1 MARITDLMLMASLPG
16 IPRPKAMR
24 LWRLAAAVL
33 LTLSACAVCAAVPES
48 PATPAEATSAPAVP
62 TPAAAA
68 APSSSDAQSVPKAK
82 EHSEFHGSME
92 LDNQYSS
99 GTEPLRATLALSYSN
114 LFSKQDE
121 LSALYQLA
129 PQDSKQ
135 VGVFIAN
142 YASQPLPGGLQPSVY
157 FLDSSTNVPTADTVG
172 VLGKGHILGLR
183 LSHALGA
190 AATQTLTL
198 AMDYRH
204 FRNTTAIGAGA
215 ASVTPVSYLNL
226 SLAYAGN
233 WSSAQRE
240 EAVTVSANFGPHGG
254 ANPTNALAN
263 GDFRAGANY
272 FYVRADG
279 ALLASLPKGL
289 RLYLRLAGQ
298 YSGKSLIIDE
308 DYPVAGIDGVRGY
321 LEAEVLGD
329 RALKGTLQL
338 QSPTWKRGAKQVAD
352 GFVYFDAAVADMIDA
367 SLGESLRVHPR
378 SWGFGADLFP
388 WKTVSASIVWARPL
402 VSASSTQ
409 AGDSRILF
417 LLRGSF

>member
-1 MARITDLMLMASLPG
+1 MRP
-16 IPRPKAMR
+16 PRA
-24 LWRLAAAVL
+24 WVIVL
-33 LTLSACAVCAAVPES
+33 LSLGVCAVCAAAPET
-48 PATPAEATSAPAVP
+48 PATPTEATSAPAVP
-62 TPAAAA
+62 IPAAAAA
-68 APSSSDAQSVPKAK
+68 APSGAAEPAANAD
-82 EHSEFHGSME
+82 EHSEFHGAIE

-129 PQDSKQ
+129 PQDAKQ

-142 YASQPLPGGLQPSVY
+142 YASQPLPDGLQPSIY

-172 VLGKGHILGLR
+172 VLGKGQILGFR

-190 AATQTLTL
+190 ATTQSLTL

-204 FRNTTAIGAGA
+204 FRNTTAINADSS
-215 ASVTPVSYLNL
+215 SVTPVSYLNL

-233 WSSAQRE
+233 WSSARRE
-240 EAVTVSANFGPHGG
+240 EAVTVSVNYGPRGG
-254 ANPTNALAN
+254 ANADNAIAT
-263 GDFRAGANY
+263 GDFRARANY

-279 ALLASLPKGL
+279 AVLASLPRGL

-298 YSGKSLIIDE
+298 YSGKSLIVDE

-321 LEAEVLGD
+321 LEAEVIGD

-338 QSPTWKRGAKQVAD
+338 QSPTWKRGAKQLAD
-352 GFVYFDAAVADMIDA
+352 GFVYFDAAVADTLEA
-367 SLGESLRVHPR
+367 SPGESLRVHPR

-388 WKTVSASIVWARPL
+388 WKGVSAAVIWARPL
-402 VSASSTQ
+402 VTASTTQ
-409 AGDSRILF
+409 AGDSRVLF

>member
-1 MARITDLMLMASLPG
+1 MRSLPG
-16 IPRPKAMR
+16 RAQTRPMR
-24 LWRLAAAVL
+24 RWRLLASVL
-33 LTLSACAVCAAVPES
+33 LGLGVSGVCAAAPET

-62 TPAAAA
+62 TPAGAA
-68 APSSSDAQSVPKAK
+68 APVSADAEPAPKVN
-82 EHSEFHGSME
+82 EHSEFHGAIE

-114 LFSKQDE
+114 LFTKQDE

-129 PQDSKQ
+129 PQDAKQ

-142 YASQPLPGGLQPSVY
+142 YASHPLPYGLQPSIY

-172 VLGKGHILGLR
+172 VLGKGQILGFR

-190 AATQTLTL
+190 ATTQSLTL

-204 FRNTTAIGAGA
+204 FRNTTAIDAGA

-226 SLAYAGN
+226 SLAYVGN
-233 WSSAQRE
+233 WSNDRRDA
-240 EAVTVSANFGPHGG
+240 AVSVSANYGPHGG
-254 ANPTNALAN
+254 ANEDNAIAD
-263 GDFRAGANY
+263 GDFHARANY

-279 ALLASLPKGL
+279 AVLASLPRGL

-298 YSGKSLIIDE
+298 YSRKSLIIDE
-308 DYPVAGIDGVRGY
+308 DYPVAGIDAVRGY

-329 RALKGTLQL
+329 RALKATVQL
-338 QSPTWKRGAKQVAD
+338 QSPTWKRGAKQLAD
-352 GFVYFDAAVADMIDA
+352 GFVYFDAAVADTIEA
-367 SLGESLRVHPR
+367 SPGESLRVHPR

-388 WKTVSASIVWARPL
+388 WKSVGAAVVWARPL
-402 VSASSTQ
+402 VSAGTTQ

>member
-1 MARITDLMLMASLPG
+1 MGSLLS
-16 IPRPKAMR
+16 RPQMTAPHP
-24 LWRLAAAVL
+24 WRLPAAMLLSLGLCAVSAAA
-33 LTLSACAVCAAVPES
+33 PET

-68 APSSSDAQSVPKAK
+68 APSTGDAQPALKAQ
-82 EHSEFHGSME
+82 EHSEFHGSFE
-92 LDNQYSS
+92 FDNQYSS
-99 GTEPLRATLALSYSN
+99 GTEPLRATLALSYSD

-129 PQDSKQ
+129 PQDAKQ

-142 YASQPLPGGLQPSVY
+142 YASHPLPGGLQPSLY

-172 VLGKGHILGLR
+172 VLGKGQILGFR

-190 AATQTLTL
+190 AAKQSLTL

-204 FRNTTAIGAGA
+204 FRNTTAIDAGA

-233 WSSAQRE
+233 WSGAQRE
-240 EAVTVSANFGPHGG
+240 EALTVSANFGPHGG
-254 ANPTNALAN
+254 ANAENALAD
-263 GDFRAGANY
+263 GDFHARANY
-272 FYVRADG
+272 FYLRADG
-279 ALLASLPKGL
+279 VLLAYLPKGL

-298 YSGKSLIIDE
+298 YSGRSLIVDE
-308 DYPVAGIDGVRGY
+308 DYPVTGIDGVRGY

-329 RALKGTLQL
+329 RALKGTVQL
-338 QSPTWKRGAKQVAD
+338 QSPTWKRGARQIAD
-352 GFVYFDAAVADMIDA
+352 GFVYFDTAVADVIEA
-367 SLGESLRVHPR
+367 LPGESSRAHPR
-378 SWGFGADLFP
+378 SWGFGVDVFP
-388 WKTVSASIVWARPL
+388 WKTITGSIVWARPL
-402 VSASSTQ
+402 VTASSTQ

-417 LLRGSF
+417 LLRGAF

>member
-1 MARITDLMLMASLPG
+1 MCP
-16 IPRPKAMR
+16 
-24 LWRLAAAVL
+24 WHLAAGAL
-33 LTLSACAVCAAVPES
+33 LSLGVCGVSAAAPETA
-48 PATPAEATSAPAVP
+48 ATPAEATSAPSVP
-62 TPAAAA
+62 TPAAVA
-68 APSSSDAQSVPKAK
+68 APASANAEPAAKAN
-82 EHSEFHGSME
+82 EHSEFHGAIE
-92 LDNQYSS
+92 LDNQYSE
-99 GTEPLRATLALSYSN
+99 GTEPQRATFALSYSN

-121 LSALYQLA
+121 LSALYELA
-129 PQDSKQ
+129 PQDAKQ

-142 YASQPLPGGLQPSVY
+142 YASHPLPGGLQPSMY
-157 FLDSSTNVPTADTVG
+157 FLDSSSNVATADTVG
-172 VLGKGHILGLR
+172 VLGKGQILGFR

-190 AATQTLTL
+190 AKTQSLTL

-204 FRNTTAIGAGA
+204 FRNTTAIDAGS

-233 WSSAQRE
+233 WSSARRE

-254 ANPTNALAN
+254 ANAADAIAA
-263 GDFRAGANY
+263 GDFHARANY

-279 ALLASLPKGL
+279 TLVTSLPQGL
-289 RLYLRLAGQ
+289 RLYFRVAGQ
-298 YSGKSLIIDE
+298 YSGRSLIIDE

-329 RALKGTLQL
+329 RALKGTVQL
-338 QSPTWKRGAKQVAD
+338 QSPVWKRSAKPLAD

-367 SLGESLRVHPR
+367 SPGESLRLHPR
-378 SWGFGADLFP
+378 SWGVGADVFP
-388 WKTVSASIVWARPL
+388 WKSLTTSIVWARPL
-402 VSASSTQ
+402 VSASTTQ

>member
-1 MARITDLMLMASLPG
+1 MRSLTGRART
-16 IPRPKAMR
+16 RAMR
-24 LWRLAAAVL
+24 PWPLLATVLLGLGVSALCAAA
-33 LTLSACAVCAAVPES
+33 PET

-62 TPAAAA
+62 TPAGAA
-68 APSSSDAQSVPKAK
+68 APVSADAEPAPKVN
-82 EHSEFHGSME
+82 EHSEFHGAIE

-121 LSALYQLA
+121 LSALYQVA
-129 PQDSKQ
+129 PQDAKQ

-142 YASQPLPGGLQPSVY
+142 YASHPLPYGLQPSIY

-172 VLGKGHILGLR
+172 VLGKGQILGFR

-190 AATQTLTL
+190 ATTQSLTL

-204 FRNTTAIGAGA
+204 FRNTTAIDAGA

-233 WSSAQRE
+233 WSNDRRDAALS
-240 EAVTVSANFGPHGG
+240 VSANYGPHGG
-254 ANPTNALAN
+254 ANEDSAIAD
-263 GDFRAGANY
+263 GDFRARANY

-279 ALLASLPKGL
+279 AVLASLPRGL

-298 YSGKSLIIDE
+298 YSRKSLIIDE
-308 DYPVAGIDGVRGY
+308 NYPVAGIDGVRGY
-321 LEAEVLGD
+321 LEAEVVGD
-329 RALKGTLQL
+329 RALKGTVQL
-338 QSPTWKRGAKQVAD
+338 QSPTWKRGAKPLAD
-352 GFVYFDAAVADMIDA
+352 GFVYFDAAVADAIEA
-367 SLGESLRVHPR
+367 SAGESLRVHPR
-378 SWGFGADLFP
+378 SWGVGADLFP
-388 WKTVSASIVWARPL
+388 WKSVGAAVVWARPL
-402 VSASSTQ
+402 VTAGTTQ

>member
-1 MARITDLMLMASLPG
+1 MRSLLARPQTTAL
-16 IPRPKAMR
+16 RPAP
-24 LWRLAAAVL
+24 LAAAAL
-33 LTLSACAVCAAVPES
+33 LTLSFCGVCAAAPET

-68 APSSSDAQSVPKAK
+68 APSSADSAAAPGAH
-82 EHSEFHGSME
+82 EHSEFHGSIE
-92 LDNQYSS
+92 LDNQYSAN
-99 GTEPLRATLALSYSN
+99 TESLRATLALSYSN

-129 PQDSKQ
+129 PQDPKQ

-142 YASQPLPGGLQPSVY
+142 YASHPLPDGLQPSIY

-172 VLGKGHILGLR
+172 VLGKGQIVGFR

-190 AATQTLTL
+190 GTTQSLTF

-204 FRNTTAIGAGA
+204 FRNTTALDANTSSI
-215 ASVTPVSYLNL
+215 TPVSYLNL

-233 WSSAQRE
+233 WSGAGRE
-240 EAVTVSANFGPHGG
+240 AAVTVSANFGPRGG
-254 ANPTNALAN
+254 ANAANAIVN
-263 GDFRAGANY
+263 GDFQARANY
-272 FYVRADG
+272 FYLRADG
-279 ALLASLPKGL
+279 ALLATLPKGV
-289 RLYLRLAGQ
+289 RLYLRIAGQ
-298 YSGKSLIIDE
+298 YSGRSLIIDE

-329 RALKGTLQL
+329 RALKGTVQL
-338 QSPTWKRGAKQVAD
+338 QSPVWKRSAKPLAD

-367 SLGESLRVHPR
+367 SPGESLRLHPR
-378 SWGFGADLFP
+378 SWGVGADVFP
-388 WKTVSASIVWARPL
+388 WKSLTTSIVWARPL
-402 VSASSTQ
+402 VSASTTQ